1 MLLAKR
7 PRSSPSSSTMV
18 RMGALLACA
27 AVTAVAVGA
36 AGCLARLQAG
46 KESSSS
52 SSSSSSGGGSGSG
65 SGGGGGGV
73 GGKVLPLRVE
83 KYVTKAFPLAR
94 AGEAIRC
101 AAERSTMKVQIVCS
115 ES

>member
-1 MLLAKR
+1 M
-7 PRSSPSSSTMV
+7 
-18 RMGALLACA
+18 
-27 AVTAVAVGA
+27 
-36 AGCLARLQAG
+36 
-46 KESSSS
+46 
-52 SSSSSSGGGSGSG
+52 
-65 SGGGGGGV
+65 
-73 GGKVLPLRVE
+73 LPLRVE